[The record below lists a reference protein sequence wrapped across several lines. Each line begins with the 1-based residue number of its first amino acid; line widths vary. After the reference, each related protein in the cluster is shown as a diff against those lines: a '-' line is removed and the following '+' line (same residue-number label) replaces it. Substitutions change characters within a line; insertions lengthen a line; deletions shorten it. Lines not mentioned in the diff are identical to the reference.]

1 MTDPCDMNDLI
12 TVEKEN
18 ASFAFDHRIG
28 LSQSAGRSARGNTH
42 RLEAIS
48 GDDVTRAVGPTAQA
62 EPIPGDDRERL
73 SIDTA

>member
-18 ASFAFDHRIG
+18 ASFALITESDCP
-28 LSQSAGRSARGNTH
+28 QSARCSARGKTH

-62 EPIPGDDRERL
+62 EHTAGDDRERL
-73 SIDTA
+73 SIDSA